1 MRWWVPIV
9 VASSVV
15 IAGMA
20 LIMAGVMAWLW
31 LNQPPPPKP
40 MQPHV
45 ISAPPPFPQG
55 PRTLTGQLRV
65 NGQPVAG
72 VNVTFEHPRL
82 GITSPPSLMTLTN
95 AAGEFQFTQL
105 ALRDGMVETS
115 LNYPHVGST
124 QHPVQCHLW
133 HPVSATATQVVLEV
147 DPFTTLSGR
156 ISSQATGQYPTA
168 GQLPSNMA
176 FPTHVILQRVSQPRS
191 APGYD
196 YQVRIHVDPQ
206 GRFSYSELP
215 EGQYVA
221 SAPSRMPSRGDPGL
235 DPAFPNQAFTAMVGQ
250 PVTLQFQTP

>member
-15 IAGMA
+15 VAGMA

-31 LNQPPPPKP
+31 MNQPPQVRPVRP
-40 MQPHV
+40 
-45 ISAPPPFPQG
+45 AATYTTPPFPQG
-55 PRTLTGQLRV
+55 QRTLTGQLRV

-105 ALRDGMVETS
+105 ALREGMVETS

-147 DPFTTLSGR
+147 DPFTTVSGT
-156 ISSQATGQYPTA
+156 ISSQTTGQYPTA

-176 FPTHVILQRVSQPRS
+176 FPTHVILQRVSQPKS
-191 APGYD
+191 APGYT
-196 YQVRIHVDPQ
+196 YRVHVPVDPQ
-206 GRFSYSELP
+206 GHFSFSELP

-221 SAPSRMPSRGDPGL
+221 AAPSRMPSRGDPGL
-235 DPAFPNQAFTAMVGQ
+235 DPAFPNQTFTAMVGQ
-250 PVTLQFQTP
+250 TVTLQLQTP